1 MFLSHFT
8 GVRYDV
14 WISTKF
20 AFLIFIIVVLLKL
33 ILLLFNLALVLSYS
47 SLTTSSA
54 LFFIFPTFVPFF
66 VSFTFNFQLFSIKRL
81 ITFIMHTARFFIF
94 ELVITVFRDS
104 AETKLV
110 YSFIF
115 HLSILINLIIKYAF

>member
-8 GVRYDV
+8 GVRFNV

-20 AFLIFIIVVLLKL
+20 TFLIFIIMVLLKL
-33 ILLLFNLALVLSYS
+33 ILLLGNLALVLSYS
-47 SLTTSSA
+47 SLTASSA
-54 LFFIFPTFVPFF
+54 LFFIFPTFLPFF
-66 VSFTFNFQLFSIKRL
+66 ASFAFDFQLFSIKRL
-81 ITFIMHTARFFIF
+81 VTFMHTARFFIF
-94 ELVITVFRDS
+94 ELTIIVFGDS

-115 HLSILINLIIKYAF
+115 HLGILINFIIKYAS